1 MIIEMLTVGLPFT
14 YLTFDCWYN
23 ARWFTKFLN
32 GCGVI
37 WVSTLKKNTYIV
49 YRNRKVK
56 VGQLARKL
64 RLKWRKHLEL
74 RAVALCVYLPG
85 YGSVRLHEAETA
97 AGAGSISPLMISR
110 QI

>member
-32 GCGVI
+32 GYGVI
-37 WVSTLKKNTYIV
+37 WVSTLKKNTYLV

-56 VGQLARKL
+56 VG
-64 RLKWRKHLEL
+64 
-74 RAVALCVYLPG
+74 
-85 YGSVRLHEAETA
+85 
-97 AGAGSISPLMISR
+97 
-110 QI
+110 